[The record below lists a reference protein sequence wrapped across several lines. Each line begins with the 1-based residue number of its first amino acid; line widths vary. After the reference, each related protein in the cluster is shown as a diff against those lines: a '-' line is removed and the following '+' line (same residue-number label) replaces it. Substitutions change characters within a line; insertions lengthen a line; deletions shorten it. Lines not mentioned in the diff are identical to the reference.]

1 MFDVWLDL
9 DKTIWNCYS
18 ESEVW
23 AKQLEFPF
31 KVVDSQ
37 RINAANGFCEV
48 HEGFDSFIRNPQS
61 NIKSFNI
68 ITAGAKY
75 HTFLEDQPSYS
86 FLSLLGYLPY
96 ISNMVFKTKEFIK
109 GDFLKQLNNPNI
121 ILIDDDDKQLDNAR
135 KNNVQ
140 VIDRKS
146 FKTWKD
152 INL

>member
-1 MFDVWLDL
+1 
-9 DKTIWNCYS
+9 
-18 ESEVW
+18 
-23 AKQLEFPF
+23 
-31 KVVDSQ
+31 
-37 RINAANGFCEV
+37 
-48 HEGFDSFIRNPQS
+48 
-61 NIKSFNI
+61 
-68 ITAGAKY
+68 
-75 HTFLEDQPSYS
+75 
-86 FLSLLGYLPY
+86 
-96 ISNMVFKTKEFIK
+96 MVFKTKEFIK